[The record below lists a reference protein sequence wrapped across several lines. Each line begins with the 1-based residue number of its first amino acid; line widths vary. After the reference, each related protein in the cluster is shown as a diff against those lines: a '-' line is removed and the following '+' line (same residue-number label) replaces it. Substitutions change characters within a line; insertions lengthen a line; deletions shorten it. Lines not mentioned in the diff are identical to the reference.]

1 MPQVHKRDY
10 LFKFVPAHVRS
21 QLLLDDEASYSV
33 TDQYTADKMTRDLAR
48 FVTRDA
54 VICDATACI
63 GGNTHSFARYFSK
76 VHAVEKDATRFSY
89 LKHNM
94 HVLQASNI
102 TCIHDDSLLVI
113 PTLPNLDIIFI
124 DPPWGGPDYKTHT
137 TLHLELSG
145 VPLADV
151 CRRFKNNTRY
161 IALKAPLNFDE
172 PRFRAQTADF
182 MELIWKNAQLRKV
195 AFTLYKISNK

>member
-10 LFKFVPAHVRS
+10 LFKFVPAHLRS

-48 FVTRDA
+48 FLPRDA

-63 GGNTHSFARYFSK
+63 GGNTHSFARFFAK

-94 HVLQASNI
+94 NVLQASNI
-102 TCIHDDSLLVI
+102 TCVHGDSLALI
-113 PTLPNLDIIFI
+113 PALANLDIIFM
-124 DPPWGGPDYKTHT
+124 DPPWGGPDYKTHAS
-137 TLHLELSG
+137 LELALSG

-151 CRRFKNNTRY
+151 CRRWRHCTRY
-161 IALKAPLNFDE
+161 IALKTPLNFDE
-172 PRFRAQTADF
+172 LRFRAQTADF

-195 AFTLYKISNK
+195 AFTLYKIK